1 LNQICDSEFRIWED
15 YLLITYTVGSRSSLI
30 SCDVYRKGGK
40 RGGEEEEEEE
50 EEAAAG
56 SWRNQAAS
64 NTIMIRGLPSG
75 VTEEQVLYIPVP
87 YLLTS
92 LLVTCSTQ
100 SAM

>member
-1 LNQICDSEFRIWED
+1 M
-15 YLLITYTVGSRSSLI
+15 
-30 SCDVYRKGGK
+30 YRKGGK

-75 VTEEQVLYIPVP
+75 VTEEQVPYIPVP
-87 YLLTS
+87 YLLPY

>member
-1 LNQICDSEFRIWED
+1 
-15 YLLITYTVGSRSSLI
+15 
-30 SCDVYRKGGK
+30 VYRKGGK

-75 VTEEQVLYIPVP
+75 VTEEQVP
-87 YLLTS
+87 YLTYL
-92 LLVTCSTQ
+92 LLVVSSPPYTSV
-100 SAM
+100 

>member
-1 LNQICDSEFRIWED
+1 MNRILHSE
-15 YLLITYTVGSRSSLI
+15 LLIRPDPEAWF

-75 VTEEQVLYIPVP
+75 VTEEQVPVP
-87 YLLTS
+87 YILTGVADPWHFGVDPDPRIHAS
-92 LLVTCSTQ
+92 D
-100 SAM
+100 